1 MPCIIVNGFVL
12 VFYPVMPQV
21 GKRQTLMFSATFPE
35 DIQELAGRMLDD
47 YVFVAVG
54 VVGGACED
62 VQQTVQLV
70 NYREKRD
77 RLIELLEEDTKQ
89 RSGSAV
95 KTSTD
100 QSGGG
105 TMVFVA
111 TRRLADFLAS
121 YLCELGFMVTSI
133 HGDRYQ
139 EQREKALHEFRS
151 RRMHV
156 IICTSVA
163 ARGLSK

>member
-1 MPCIIVNGFVL
+1 MPCIIVNGFELVL
-12 VFYPVMPQV
+12 YPVMPQV

-70 NYREKRD
+70 NFREKRD

-89 RSGSAV
+89 R
-95 KTSTD
+95 TD

-121 YLCELGFMVTSI
+121 YLSELGFLVTSI